1 MAIYK
6 PSKERKKVI
15 EDILRDLDPATREL
29 ARAVLENIMKEEE
42 TEISKEELFKR
53 ISELKKKRAQLEEK
67 K

>member
-29 ARAVLENIMKEEE
+29 ARAVLENIMREEE

>member
-42 TEISKEELFKR
+42 TEISKDELFKR

>member
-29 ARAVLENIMKEEE
+29 ARAVLENIMREEE

-53 ISELKKKRAQLEEK
+53 ISELKKRAQLEEK